1 MSPRAIKRRLA
12 QHAEKSKLSPMPS
25 IQLARKHFNENLAL
39 AAAQNEN
46 GQKKV
51 ESMHQSPSKVM
62 LEKAMKEME
71 QQSVYSG
78 KVVKKRTLRNF
89 HRWVEQ
95 TPEEPLRKKIFTI
108 Q

>member
-1 MSPRAIKRRLA
+1 
-12 QHAEKSKLSPMPS
+12 MPS

-39 AAAQNEN
+39 AAAQTEN

-51 ESMHQSPSKVM
+51 DSLHQSPSKVM

-71 QQSVYSG
+71 QQSVYNG
-78 KVVKKRTLRNF
+78 KIAEKRTLRNF

-95 TPEEPLRKKIFTI
+95 TPEEPLRKKIFPI

>member
-25 IQLARKHFNENLAL
+25 IQLARKNFNENLAL
-39 AAAQNEN
+39 AAQSTS
-46 GQKKV
+46 GQKKM
-51 ESMHQSPSKVM
+51 ESLHKSPSKLM
-62 LEKAMKEME
+62 MEKAMKEME

-78 KVVKKRTLRNF
+78 KTLEKRITWRNF

-95 TPEEPLRKKIFTI
+95 TPEEPLRNFF
-108 Q
+108 

>member
-39 AAAQNEN
+39 AAAQSDN

-51 ESMHQSPSKVM
+51 ETMHQSPSKVM

-71 QQSVYSG
+71 EQSVYN
-78 KVVKKRTLRNF
+78 VKIVEKRTLRNF

-95 TPEEPLRKKIFTI
+95 TPEEPLRKKILTL